1 MSGQA
6 DMSRITL
13 HITGM
18 TCAACAARIE
28 KAVGKMEG
36 VAEVGVNIA
45 LERAVVLLDTKRV
58 RTEEVEARIAQLGY
72 GVRPLHPADGKSDG
86 NSGEEIRRCRALF
99 LLSLVFTLPFFWAMV
114 PHHAASSSFWVP
126 DLLANPWFQ
135 LALAVP
141 VQFGFGLPFYIRA
154 YEALKNGSAN
164 MDVLIVLGTST
175 AFLYSHYLLFHPG
188 QAMAGSGHHSPYYFD
203 TSTMIITIVWLG
215 RWIEA
220 SARKRTADSL
230 RQLHALQA
238 DTACMLTPEG
248 ERRVPVNMLKEGQL
262 LRVRPGERVPL
273 DGIVAQG
280 TSAVDESLIT
290 GESMPVEKRKG
301 DRVIGGAL
309 NGSGVLEIRVLRS
322 GSQSTVARMIRMVE
336 EAQNAKAP
344 IQRVADNI
352 AAVFVPVIAAAAV
365 CTFLYWY
372 GLGEPGA
379 AGGAL
384 EKAIAVLLIAC
395 PCALGLATPVSIL
408 VASGR
413 AAQKGIVYKE
423 GAALERL
430 HQTDI
435 LLFDKTGT
443 VTFGTPK
450 VTDVIAAEGET
461 QATLLSKL
469 AGAEQLSE
477 HPLSRA
483 VVEEA
488 ERRGLRVPDC
498 DSFVAV
504 PGCGVRAEVHGRGIV
519 AGTRRW
525 LDEQGIPFADTEKV
539 AGPLRSQG
547 KQLIYV
553 AVDGRPAGVVALAD
567 TLRPTAASALRQ
579 LRKQGMD
586 IRLVTGDHAAAAK
599 AIAERLGNVRYYADM
614 LPDQKLGLIRRLQS
628 QGKRVAMVG
637 DGVNDA
643 PALAA
648 ADIGVAVGNGTD
660 VAKAAADV
668 HLLKN
673 DLTAIADAVRI
684 SRKTMTNIYQNMG
697 FSFCYNAL
705 AIPAALSGHLAP
717 WMACTAMALSSLTV
731 IINALRLKRV

>member
-6 DMSRITL
+6 DLGRITL

-28 KAVGKMEG
+28 KAVGKMDG
-36 VAEVGVNIA
+36 VAQASVNIA
-45 LERAVVLLDTKRV
+45 LERAVVLLDPKRV

-72 GVRPLHPADGKSDG
+72 GVRPMHPDGNLNG
-86 NSGEEIRRCRALF
+86 NSGEEIRRSRALF
-99 LLSLVFTLPFFWAMV
+99 LLSLVFTLPFFWAMA
-114 PHHAASSSFWVP
+114 PHHAVSSSFWMP
-126 DLLANPWFQ
+126 ELLANPWFQ

-188 QAMAGSGHHSPYYFD
+188 QAMAGDGHHSPYYFD

-230 RQLHALQA
+230 SQLHAIQA
-238 DTACMLTPEG
+238 ETASLLTPEG
-248 ERRVPVNMLKEGQL
+248 ERRVPVSTLKGGEL

-309 NGSGVLEIRVLRS
+309 NGSGVLDIRVLRT

-344 IQRVADNI
+344 IQRVADKI

-372 GLGEPGA
+372 GLGEPGD

-430 HQTDI
+430 HQTDV

-483 VVEEA
+483 VVGEA
-488 ERRGLRVPDC
+488 EKRGVRVPGC
-498 DSFVAV
+498 GGFAAV
-504 PGCGVRAEVHGRGIV
+504 PGCGVQAEVHGRRIV

-525 LDEQGIPFADTEKV
+525 LEEQGILFAETEKH

-553 AVDGRPAGVVALAD
+553 AVDGRPAGIVALAD

-579 LRKQGMD
+579 LQKQGVD
-586 IRLVTGDHAAAAK
+586 IRMVTGDHAAAAK
-599 AIAERLGNVRYYADM
+599 AIAVRLGNVRYYADM
-614 LPDQKLGLIRRLQS
+614 LPEQKLGLIRRLQS
-628 QGKRVAMVG
+628 QGKRVTMVG
-637 DGVNDA
+637 DGINDA

-648 ADIGVAVGNGTD
+648 ADIGVAVGNGAD

-668 HLLKN
+668 HLLKS
-673 DLTAIADAVRI
+673 DLNAIADAVRI
-684 SRKTMTNIYQNMG
+684 SRKTMTNIYQNMVL
-697 FSFCYNAL
+697 SFCYNAL
-705 AIPAALSGHLAP
+705 AIPAALSGHLSP

-731 IINALRLKRV
+731 ILNALRLKRV